1 MTYRIQDILRLI
13 IPGLYL
19 LGGVFSVIL
28 YANWA
33 DVDKYAIG
41 NVCNF
46 VKDFSPVI
54 ILLFPFVGFVA
65 GYFVECIMAIIER
78 IIYFIG
84 IPRPSWIVLN
94 QYTGMYYFEKVYLL
108 RGKSSVKSTVARN
121 VLQKAKQSINKELVE
136 NFYYN
141 SIMARNIAGS
151 QLIISTYLSVS
162 IKANDWIWLCIA
174 WGVSLLFLL
183 FWYHHNCVY
192 VKYIFAE
199 YAEKTRES
207 KNPIVID

>member
-1 MTYRIQDILRLI
+1 MTYRIQDILRII

-19 LGGVFSVIL
+19 LGGVFSVIS
-28 YANWA
+28 YANWEYI
-33 DVDKYAIG
+33 DQNTIG
-41 NVCNF
+41 NISNF
-46 VKDFSPVI
+46 VKDICPII

-78 IIYFIG
+78 FIYLIG

-94 QYTGMYYFEKVYLL
+94 QYIGMYYFEKAHLL
-108 RGKSSVKSTVARN
+108 RGESNVKRVVARDL
-121 VLQKAKQSINKELVE
+121 LQKAKQSINKELVE

-151 QLIISTYLSVS
+151 QLIISIYLSIC
-162 IKANDWIWLCIA
+162 IKVNCIWLCIA

-199 YAEKTRES
+199 YTKTMQDS
-207 KNPIVID
+207 